1 MFSKLLYKN
10 RQIARGYAMD
20 DFDRQ
25 LVALLR
31 LDGRMPIAVLAQ
43 KLQVSRGTIQK
54 RLDRL
59 ISSGAVRGF
68 TVRTR
73 QELDETV
80 LRAMMS
86 VKTSSKKPAALIKA
100 LNGVPEVVSLNT
112 TNGVWD
118 YIAELRAASLADL
131 DRALREIRSIDG
143 VASTETS
150 ILLGAV

>member
-1 MFSKLLYKN
+1 
-10 RQIARGYAMD
+10 MD

-25 LVALLR
+25 LIALLR
-31 LDGRMPIAVLAQ
+31 LDGRMPIAVLAE
-43 KLQVSRGTIQK
+43 KLDVSRGTIQK

-59 ISSGAVRGF
+59 MSTGAVRGF

-80 LRAMMS
+80 LRAMMG
-86 VKTSSKKPAALIKA
+86 VRTSSKKPAALIKA
-100 LNGVPEVVSLNT
+100 LHGVPEVISLYT

-118 YIAELRAASLADL
+118 YIAELRAESLPDL

-143 VASTETS
+143 VATTETS